1 MKEEYQEELKR
12 TGEKGIEFDIKPL
25 ISAITLDDFQV
36 NWISHLIYPLL
47 RILTNVSIVLVISYI
62 FIDHSYRVSF
72 ILVV

>member
-1 MKEEYQEELKR
+1 MRMKEEYQEELKR

-47 RILTNVSIVLVISYI
+47 TNVSIVLVISYI

>member
-36 NWISHLIYPLL
+36 N
-47 RILTNVSIVLVISYI
+47 
-62 FIDHSYRVSF
+62 
-72 ILVV
+72 